1 MARKP
6 THRRDRDESDLGDRM
21 MLGAGRLA
29 TIGDD
34 LRAARLARGEDL
46 QDIAVQLRIRYV
58 YLEAIENGAFDSL
71 PGPTYAIGFVRAYA
85 RYVHLNADEMIA
97 RFKEEAAG
105 IDSPAELTFPE
116 PVTESRVPRGGLV
129 VIALLLAVAAYGGW
143 YYLST
148 RDMSVADLVPPVPGD
163 FLGSPQG
170 EGAALPPD
178 LADLAP
184 PAPSVIAP
192 SEMVEA
198 APESATPPET
208 SAVGPSADIPAPVP
222 PAPVPAVEPLLAAP
236 PAIPAVPTLSGPP
249 PGSEAANATGTADAG
264 PRVYGE
270 GNADARIVLSARGD
284 SWVQIRAADDSLV
297 MTRTLRAGDS
307 YRVPSLAGLKL
318 MTGNAGA
325 LDILVDGQATPS
337 LGPFGA
343 VRRNVV
349 LDAERLKAG
358 TAAPQ

>member
-6 THRRDRDESDLGDRM
+6 TNRRNRDESDLGERM
-21 MLGAGRLA
+21 MIGAGRQA
-29 TIGDD
+29 GISDD

-46 QDIAVQLRIRYV
+46 QDIAAQLRIRFV

-85 RYVHLNADEMIA
+85 RYLRLDSEDMIA
-97 RFKEEAAG
+97 RFKEEATG
-105 IDSPAELTFPE
+105 IDAPAELTFPE
-116 PVTESRVPRGGLV
+116 PVSENRVPRGGLV

-148 RDMSVADLVPPVPGD
+148 RDMSIADLVPPVPAD
-163 FLGSPQG
+163 FPGSPAND
-170 EGAALPPD
+170 AANLPPESRAAVTFPSV
-178 LADLAP
+178 AD
-184 PAPSVIAP
+184 PAP
-192 SEMVEA
+192 MQF
-198 APESATPPET
+198 T
-208 SAVGPSADIPAPVP
+208 PAP
-222 PAPVPAVEPLLAAP
+222 A
-236 PAIPAVPTLSGPP
+236 AIPAVPSLLAPA
-249 PGSEAANATGTADAG
+249 SEAPGAATADAG
-264 PRVYGE
+264 PRTYGE

-297 MTRTLRAGDS
+297 MTRMLRAGDS
-307 YRVPSLAGLKL
+307 YRVPNLGGLKL

-325 LDILVDGQATPS
+325 LDILVDGQAAPS

-358 TAAPQ
+358 TAAPL